1 MGWQGRC
8 DEVSAKTLTTH
19 GVGTTYIITYL
30 FQMPPKKYVC
40 VWGLRFCLFASAP
53 TDLHHH
59 PSIQYLSHRFT
70 MHGQKRSEY
79 KSRLLH
85 TETSLKLATKAKQW
99 NHLNH
104 ELLTQ
109 HRRLLLLSSSVDG
122 HGSSS
127 IGKDDDDDDDIIAKT
142 PPPSPAILL
151 LLTDKMLSVN
161 PDPSHLWNIRRE
173 LLLLLPLL
181 QTKKETKDDDDD
193 DDEDNNNA
201 EDGKVATA
209 ITTFNIDKQ
218 LQEELKLT
226 AHCLQRNPKSYATW
240 HRK

>member
-1 MGWQGRC
+1 
-8 DEVSAKTLTTH
+8 
-19 GVGTTYIITYL
+19 
-30 FQMPPKKYVC
+30 
-40 VWGLRFCLFASAP
+40 
-53 TDLHHH
+53 
-59 PSIQYLSHRFT
+59 

-109 HRRLLLLSSSVDG
+109 HRRLLLPSSSVDG

-127 IGKDDDDDDDIIAKT
+127 ISKDDDDDDIIAKT

-173 LLLLLPLL
+173 LLLLPLL
-181 QTKKETKDDDDD
+181 QTKKETKDDDD
-193 DDEDNNNA
+193 DNNNA

>member
-1 MGWQGRC
+1 MGWYGDATKYRQKRN
-8 DEVSAKTLTTH
+8 TTSLCWRERYLH
-19 GVGTTYIITYL
+19 NYLVGQI
-30 FQMPPKKYVC
+30 MVC
-40 VWGLRFCLFASAP
+40 RLPLACLFLPPHP
-53 TDLHHH
+53 TKYYFI
-59 PSIQYLSHRFT
+59 PSIYYIFT

-127 IGKDDDDDDDIIAKT
+127 IGKDDDDDDIIAKT

-151 LLTDKMLSVN
+151 SLTEKMLSVN

-173 LLLLLPLL
+173 LLLLQPLL
-181 QTKKETKDDDDD
+181 QTKKEAKDDDDD
-193 DDEDNNNA
+193 DDDEEEDNNA

>member
-1 MGWQGRC
+1 
-8 DEVSAKTLTTH
+8 
-19 GVGTTYIITYL
+19 
-30 FQMPPKKYVC
+30 
-40 VWGLRFCLFASAP
+40 
-53 TDLHHH
+53 
-59 PSIQYLSHRFT
+59 

-85 TETSLKLATKAKQW
+85 TETSTKLATKAKQW

-109 HRRLLLLSSSVDG
+109 HRRLLLDG
-122 HGSSS
+122 DCGSSS
-127 IGKDDDDDDDIIAKT
+127 SSIRKEDDDDDIIAKT
-142 PPPSPAILL
+142 PPSPAILL
-151 LLTDKMLSVN
+151 SLTEKMLSVN

-173 LLLLLPLL
+173 LLLPLL
-181 QTKKETKDDDDD
+181 QQTTKKEKKVDDINSNGSADG
-193 DDEDNNNA
+193 A
-201 EDGKVATA
+201 EEGKVAT
-209 ITTFNIDKQ
+209 TTTTNFNIDM

>member
-1 MGWQGRC
+1 
-8 DEVSAKTLTTH
+8 
-19 GVGTTYIITYL
+19 
-30 FQMPPKKYVC
+30 
-40 VWGLRFCLFASAP
+40 
-53 TDLHHH
+53 
-59 PSIQYLSHRFT
+59 

-85 TETSLKLATKAKQW
+85 TETSTKLATKARQW

-109 HRRLLLLSSSVDG
+109 HRRLLLSSSVDG
-122 HGSSS
+122 DGGSSS
-127 IGKDDDDDDDIIAKT
+127 SSSSIRKEDDDDDIIAKT
-142 PPPSPAILL
+142 PPSPAILL
-151 LLTDKMLSVN
+151 SLTEKMLSVN

-181 QTKKETKDDDDD
+181 LQTTTKEKKKVDDDDD
-193 DDEDNNNA
+193 DDDDNNNA
-201 EDGKVATA
+201 EEGKVATA
-209 ITTFNIDKQ
+209 TITNFNIDK

-240 HRK
+240 HREYSVTTLINLFLNINILRHSHNFITYAQPVSLT

>member
-1 MGWQGRC
+1 MRWILPPQMRDSAMGWYGKTEHHFFVLAGALLHNYLVLGR
-8 DEVSAKTLTTH
+8 VASSPPTH
-19 GVGTTYIITYL
+19 PT
-30 FQMPPKKYVC
+30 KYY
-40 VWGLRFCLFASAP
+40 FI
-53 TDLHHH
+53 
-59 PSIQYLSHRFT
+59 PSIYYIFT

-127 IGKDDDDDDDIIAKT
+127 IGKDDDDDDIIAKT

-151 LLTDKMLSVN
+151 SLTEKMLSVN

-173 LLLLLPLL
+173 LLLLQPLL

-193 DDEDNNNA
+193 DDDDDEEDNNV